1 MFVYLYITEPKD
13 ALSLPLIYSYSPLL
27 YNTDFSSLWLEFT
40 DLAHIPVSHWRW
52 CMFMFKRSFFLL
64 WFKGVCQTAFQ
75 RRETC
80 FESIINLALYVRSSF
95 TVFCLYRKFLMFNVL
110 IQSVLSTKNFLTC
123 MLCLF
128 KGKR

>member
-1 MFVYLYITEPKD
+1 MFVCLYITEPKD

-40 DLAHIPVSHWRW
+40 VLAHIPLSHWRW
-52 CMFMFKRSFFLL
+52 CMFMFKRSCFCFDS
-64 WFKGVCQTAFQ
+64 KGFVRQLF
-75 RRETC
+75 REERIC